1 MITES
6 SPPGVGVVVVNWNG
20 LTDTLACLESLM
32 AATSAP
38 ARVVVVDNGS
48 TDGSVTALRAWQATR
63 RGHAGPVV
71 TILESTTN
79 RGFSAANNIGVEHL
93 RADPAI
99 SHFLLLNND
108 ATVDPAF
115 FREMARALAAAPDAA
130 IMGVTIYVAAPPAPP
145 ARPPRGEVWYAGGH
159 FLPLRSLTQH
169 KRAVPGDAMPLPTEF
184 VTGCAMLISRHAWKT
199 LGPLPEC
206 YFIYFEDA
214 EYSWRAHAAGLSVL
228 YAPRA
233 VVHHAVSASV
243 GRQPKPR
250 VLQLHTRN
258 RALFARRNFRGWTRW
273 GALAYLVVSKSSRAI
288 AEVLRGRRA
297 LGWALFRGMIEGLM
311 TSAGRPAR
319 RPSG

>member
-1 MITES
+1 MITT
-6 SPPGVGVVVVNWNG
+6 GVGVVVVNWNG
-20 LTDTLACLESLM
+20 LTDTLACLESLV
-32 AATSAP
+32 AATPGP
-38 ARVVVVDNGS
+38 ARVVAVDNGS
-48 TDGSVTALRAWQATR
+48 TDSSVTALRAWQAAR
-63 RGHAGPVV
+63 PGHAGPAV
-71 TILESTTN
+71 TILESSTN
-79 RGFSAANNIGVEHL
+79 RGFSVANNIGVEHL

-115 FREMARALAAAPDAA
+115 FREIARALAAAPDAA
-130 IMGVTIYVAAPPAPP
+130 IMGVTIYVAAPPPG
-145 ARPPRGEVWYAGGH
+145 PPRGEVWYAGGH
-159 FLPLRSLTQH
+159 FLLLRSLTEH
-169 KRAVPGDAMPLPTEF
+169 ERAVPRDAMPLPTEF
-184 VTGCAMLISRHAWKT
+184 VTGCAMLISRHAWET

-214 EYSWRAHAAGLSVL
+214 EYSWRARAAGLPVL

-273 GALAYLVVSKSSRAI
+273 RALAYLVVSKSSRAM
-288 AEVLRGRRA
+288 AEVLRGRLA

-311 TSAGRPAR
+311 TSAGPHVDPATTS
-319 RPSG
+319 P

>member
-20 LTDTLACLESLM
+20 LADTLACLESLV
-32 AATSAP
+32 AATP
-38 ARVVVVDNGS
+38 GPPRVVVVDNGS
-48 TDGSVTALRAWQATR
+48 TDGSVTALRAWQAAR
-63 RGHAGPVV
+63 LGHAGPAV
-71 TILESTTN
+71 TIFESSTN
-79 RGFSAANNIGVEHL
+79 RGFSGGNNLGVEHL

-115 FREMARALAAAPDAA
+115 FREIARALAAAPDAA
-130 IMGVTIYVAAPPAPP
+130 IMGVTIYVT
-145 ARPPRGEVWYAGGH
+145 ARRGEVWYAGGH

-169 KRAVPGDAMPLPTEF
+169 ERAVPADAMPLPTEF
-184 VTGCAMLISRHAWKT
+184 VTGCAMLISRHAWET

-214 EYSWRAHAAGLSVL
+214 EYSWRAHAAGLPVL